1 MKISRVFAVFKK
13 EYLHIIRDPV
23 SLALSFLMPA
33 LLLFLF
39 GYAINFDIKDA
50 KICVLDQDKS
60 SYSRELIKNFTNSG
74 YFKVCSF
81 LENEK
86 EIENVLDK
94 GKAYLTLWILG
105 DFSRNLKSGK
115 RAEVQIIIDGSD
127 SQTASFI
134 LNYVSGITENFY
146 EKFLNEEIKRINLK
160 IRFWYNED
168 LKSKNFII
176 PGLIALII
184 AIISALLSSLTI
196 SREWEKGTMEKLIST
211 PVEPSE
217 IILGKLLPYFGIG
230 AFDLIFSVLAAIFI
244 FKVPFKGN
252 FLFFSI
258 ISSIYLFGGL
268 SYGILISSISKSQV
282 LSIQISIVTTY
293 LPTLLLSGF
302 IFAIENMPDFI
313 KAITYIFPARYFV
326 YISRNLFLKGSPLN
340 FLIFEGILLL
350 FFSSFFFFLSIKKF
364 KKEVI

>member
-1 MKISRVFAVFKK
+1 MNILRVFSISKK

-39 GYAINFDIKDA
+39 GYAINFDIKDS
-50 KICVLDQDKS
+50 KICILDQDRS
-60 SYSRELIKNFTNSG
+60 PFSRKLIENFTNSG
-74 YFKVCSF
+74 YFKIYSF
-81 LENEK
+81 LKNDK
-86 EIENVLDK
+86 EIDSILDK
-94 GKAYLTLWILG
+94 GKAYIVLWIPSG
-105 DFSRNLKSGK
+105 FSKNLKGGK
-115 RAEVQIIIDGSD
+115 GTEAQIIIDGSD
-127 SQTASFI
+127 SQTASVI
-134 LNYVSGITENFY
+134 LNYVSGIIENFY
-146 EKFLNEEIKRINLK
+146 EKISNEEIKRIDLK

-168 LKSKNFII
+168 LKSRNFII

-211 PVEPSE
+211 PIESSE

-230 AFDLIFSVLAAIFI
+230 AFDLIFSVLASIFI

-268 SYGILISSISKSQV
+268 SWGILISCITRSQV
-282 LSIQISIVTTY
+282 LSIQASIISTY

-326 YISRNLFLKGSPLN
+326 YISRDLFLKGSPVK

-350 FFSSFFFFLSIKKF
+350 FFSSFFFFLSVKKF
-364 KKEVI
+364 KKELI